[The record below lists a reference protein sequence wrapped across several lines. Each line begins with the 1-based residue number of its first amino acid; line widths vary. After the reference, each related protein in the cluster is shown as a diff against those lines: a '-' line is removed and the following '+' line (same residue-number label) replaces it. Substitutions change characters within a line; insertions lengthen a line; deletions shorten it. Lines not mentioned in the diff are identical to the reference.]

1 LEAAVAD
8 AEARATAAASR
19 ASLSSPPAAVVAP
32 PAPSTPAVAG
42 GSSAEDVAK
51 IASLEQMCRDAD
63 ALLKRRE
70 EEMKLI
76 KNKAQEKLN
85 QASEA
90 IKKLKANSTTLKEQV
105 LAKTSALDKV

>member
-32 PAPSTPAVAG
+32 PPSTPAVAG